1 MTFKDLSVAYPSLLS
16 LPDPLPELHNE
27 ENFDYMQTIVC
38 IQQKHHNVHNCN
50 NQRAFWL
57 AKILLNFWSLETMIS
72 QSPVDT
78 STGHTRNIEIST
90 PKCNSYLHT
99 VIGIWC
105 HIGMETLYFTFRNA
119 KIKSRKEEQLDM
131 SNVSTSFKMNP
142 SISWNLLIYISSR
155 FIEIT
160 FPSVSSK
167 MKKK

>member
-1 MTFKDLSVAYPSLLS
+1 MDKHLNLDLNVYFMEHAHLAEECLDIYSFLIVKMPLGAFK
-16 LPDPLPELHNE
+16 
-27 ENFDYMQTIVC
+27 
-38 IQQKHHNVHNCN
+38 K
-50 NQRAFWL
+50 
-57 AKILLNFWSLETMIS
+57 ETVIS
-72 QSPVDT
+72 QSPVVT

-105 HIGMETLYFTFRNA
+105 HFGMETFPSHFAIPKFKR
-119 KIKSRKEEQLDM
+119 RKEELSIM
-131 SNVSTSFKMNP
+131 SNISTSVKMNL